1 MICSAKQWFTALLVL
16 ALVGAPG
23 GNGWAGIVL
32 PVHIDDLTDTPTV
45 TLVPPPNPPPN
56 LPTPTI
62 LPDSTGEFLHFT
74 LPVSPIQI
82 DIITW
87 ADFFETQIPLG
98 LSDRVLIS
106 QLKGSNVVDV
116 KFASDPAFISP
127 PENAVL
133 FGNIIENG
141 DFQFVGARD
150 QYDFFVRSDPA
161 SSERGD
167 VPDPTPPRRRI
178 GRLVLADRP
187 AAAPG
192 RSSLAGPAL
201 VGPEYSFARRP
212 ATCAP

>member
-1 MICSAKQWFTALLVL
+1 MTCSAKLWFTALLVL
-16 ALVGAPG
+16 AIVGAPG

-45 TLVPPPNPPPN
+45 TLVLPPNFPPN
-56 LPTPTI
+56 LFPTPTI

-82 DIITW
+82 DIVTW
-87 ADFFETQIPLG
+87 ADFFETQIGIG
-98 LSDRVLIS
+98 LSDRVVIS

-133 FGNIIENG
+133 FANFIENG
-141 DFQFVGARD
+141 TFQFVGARD

-167 VPDPTPPRRRI
+167 VPEPATLLLLGAGLGALCWLTGLRRR
-178 GRLVLADRP
+178 LAVR
-187 AAAPG
+187 APS
-192 RSSLAGPAL
+192 RSCS
-201 VGPEYSFARRP
+201 R
-212 ATCAP
+212 